1 MKRVVMIGLIVVLG
15 VVIVAGAVRLSGHDP
30 VAAAIGLV
38 QGAFGSASAFGG
50 TLREATPLLIAGLAA
65 FVALKAGLFNIGV
78 DGQLVVGALAAT
90 VIGLRLPGPA
100 GLLLGILAAI
110 VAGAFWAAPAGL
122 IRAYRGGHEVI
133 STIMLNRIAVL
144 GTNALVAG
152 PFLDRTAGSATT
164 ANLPSSSMLPNL
176 LSTPLTLTLAI
187 PVGIVL
193 VLAIGWWLG
202 KTVSG
207 FELRAVGANPRAAL
221 FAGVQSPQVTVRAML
236 LSGAIAGFAG
246 AMLVFT
252 DTGRFYTDFSPGYG
266 FDALG
271 VALLAGPLAIG
282 VIPAALVFGALA
294 KGGTALAT
302 DGIPKSIT
310 TVILGVLILLAGAI
324 RFSQGRS
331 RG

>member
-1 MKRVVMIGLIVVLG
+1 MIGLLVLLG
-15 VVIVAGAVRLSGHDP
+15 VVIVAGAVLLSGNSP
-30 VAAAIGLV
+30 VKAAVDLV
-38 QGAFGSASAFGG
+38 QGAFGSASALGG

-90 VIGLRLPGPA
+90 IVALRVPGPL
-100 GLLLGILAAI
+100 GILFGILAAL
-110 VAGAFWAAPAGL
+110 VAGALWAAPAGL

-164 ANLPSSSMLPNL
+164 PTLPTASMLPNL
-176 LSTPLTLTLAI
+176 LTDPLKVTLAI
-187 PVGIVL
+187 PIGIAL
-193 VLAIGWWLG
+193 VLAVGWWLG

-207 FELRAVGANPRAAL
+207 YELRAVGANPRAAL
-221 FAGVQSPQVTVRAML
+221 FAGVESPRVAVRAMV

-282 VIPAALVFGALA
+282 VIPASLVFGALA
-294 KGGTALAT
+294 KGGTALSI
-302 DGIPKSIT
+302 DGVPKSIT
-310 TVILGVLILLAGAI
+310 TVILGVLILIAGAI
-324 RFSQGRS
+324 RFSQGRA
-331 RG
+331 RE

>member
-1 MKRVVMIGLIVVLG
+1 MKRTLKIGLIVLLG
-15 VVIVAGAVRLSGHDP
+15 VAIVAGAVLLSGHDP
-30 VAAAIGLV
+30 VAAATGLL
-38 QGAFGSASAFGG
+38 QGSFGSASAFGG

-78 DGQLVVGALAAT
+78 DGQLIVGALSAA
-90 VIGLRLPGPA
+90 VVALRVPGPF
-100 GLLLGILAAI
+100 GILLGIVASV
-110 VAGAFWAAPAGL
+110 VAGALWAAPAGL

-133 STIMLNRIAVL
+133 STIMLNRIAIY

-164 ANLPSSSMLPNL
+164 ASLPESSMLPAL
-176 LSTPLTLTLAI
+176 LRSPLTLTLAI
-187 PVGIVL
+187 PVGIGL
-193 VLAIGWWLG
+193 VLAVGWWLS

-207 FELRAVGANPRAAL
+207 YELRAVGANPRAAL
-221 FAGVQSPQVTVRAML
+221 FAGVESPRVAVRAML

-282 VIPAALVFGALA
+282 VIPASLVFGALN
-294 KGGTALAT
+294 KGGAALSIE
-302 DGIPKSIT
+302 GIPKSIT
-310 TVILGVLILLAGAI
+310 VVILGVLILIAGAI
-324 RFSQGRS
+324 RFSRGRAND
-331 RG
+331 